1 MKKLFLFVSAA
12 GLLALGSCSKS
23 NTTNENGPAKVQF
36 ILTDAPAD
44 YNAINLD
51 IKEVKINTGAA
62 DSETSWVTY
71 PVSNYFSAPVNVLK
85 YKNGN
90 HVVMG
95 EPLALPAGHIS
106 QLRLVLG
113 DNNTV
118 VVDGVTHNLTTPSA
132 QQSGYKVKFNE
143 TLDPDGVYR
152 IWLDFDAA
160 RSVVKTGNGKYILK
174 PVVNAVTERASFGA
188 INGFVLPADAKTT
201 VYALRGTDTVAS
213 AIPEIADSQYGLGYF
228 RFINLD
234 AGSYNLVMDA
244 DNTTG
249 YRDTTLS
256 NVVVETG
263 KVKSLGTL
271 TLVK

>member
-1 MKKLFLFVSAA
+1 MKRLFLFVCAS
-12 GLLALGSCSKS
+12 GLLALGACTKS
-23 NTTNENGPAKVQF
+23 NTTNENGPAKVQL
-36 ILTDAPAD
+36 ILTDAPASYD
-44 YNAINLD
+44 AVNID
-51 IKEVKINTGAA
+51 IKEVKINTGAE
-62 DSETSWVTY
+62 DSESSWVTY
-71 PVSNYFSAPVNVLK
+71 TVSPYFSAPVNILK
-85 YKNGN
+85 YKNGG

-95 EPLALPAGHIS
+95 ESLALPAGHIS

-118 VVDGVTHNLTTPSA
+118 VVDGVTHPLTTPSA

-160 RSVVKTGNGKYILK
+160 RSITTTGNGKYILK
-174 PVVNAVTERASFGA
+174 PVVNAVTESASYGV
-188 INGFVLPADAKTT
+188 INGFAFPVEANTT

-213 AIPEIADSQYGLGYF
+213 AIPEGAGSALGLGYF
-228 RFINLD
+228 KFINLN
-234 AGSYNLVMDA
+234 AGTYNIAFDA

-256 NVVVETG
+256 NILVETG
-263 KVKSLGTL
+263 KVKSLGNITL
-271 TLVK
+271 LK